1 MATKKSR
8 VAQKK
13 SRNAVKKKI
22 TKKVRKTP
30 AKAKVTKKVA
40 PAKAKVTKKVAP
52 KVPKSKTKAKK
63 TDKRPAV
70 KAVKK
75 TLAPKTKKI
84 VQKKNLTPRGKLIQG
99 IKQNLIMQR
108 NILLNEAEEALNMLP
123 GQTIFP
129 DMGDQASAEI
139 DRSFMLRLRGR
150 EQRLL
155 KKIEAAIDKI
165 DSGTFGICEAC
176 GEEINIKRLEA
187 RPVAGMCIF
196 CKTEQEEEE
205 KLRGA

>member
-1 MATKKSR
+1 MATKKPK
-8 VAQKK
+8 VTQKK
-13 SRNAVKKKI
+13 SSLKTVKKKI
-22 TKKVRKTP
+22 AKKVKKTP
-30 AKAKVTKKVA
+30 ARTRVTKKVA
-40 PAKAKVTKKVAP
+40 PNGP
-52 KVPKSKTKAKK
+52 KTKTKGKK
-63 TDKRPAV
+63 AEKKPVV

-75 TLAPKTKKI
+75 TLAPRSNKISPKK
-84 VQKKNLTPRGKLIQG
+84 KLTPRERIIQD
-99 IKQNLIMQR
+99 IKQNLIVQR

-176 GEEINIKRLEA
+176 GEEISIKRLEA

>member
-1 MATKKSR
+1 MATTRSK
-8 VAQKK
+8 VTQKK
-13 SRNAVKKKI
+13 SLKVVKKNI
-22 TKKVRKTP
+22 TKKVKKTSEK
-30 AKAKVTKKVA
+30 AKAL
-40 PAKAKVTKKVAP
+40 KKVAP
-52 KVPKSKTKAKK
+52 KAPNTKTKGKK
-63 TDKRPAV
+63 AEKRPAV
-70 KAVKK
+70 KAVK
-75 TLAPKTKKI
+75 TP
-84 VQKKNLTPRGKLIQG
+84 LTPRGKESTPKKKLTPREKMIQD
-99 IKQNLIMQR
+99 IKQSLIMQR

-187 RPVAGMCIF
+187 RPVTSMCIF

>member
-1 MATKKSR
+1 MATKKSK
-8 VAQKK
+8 VTQKK
-13 SRNAVKKKI
+13 SLKPAKKKI
-22 TKKVRKTP
+22 TKKVKKTP
-30 AKAKVTKKVA
+30 AKPKVA
-40 PAKAKVTKKVAP
+40 KKVAP
-52 KVPKSKTKAKK
+52 KVPKAKTKGKK
-63 TDKRPAV
+63 ADKRPAV
-70 KAVKK
+70 KPVKK
-75 TLAPKTKKI
+75 ILAPRPNKI
-84 VQKKNLTPRGKLIQG
+84 VLKKKLTPREKLLQN
-99 IKQNLIMQR
+99 IKQALMMQR
-108 NILLNEAEEALNMLP
+108 NILLNEAEEALNLLP

-187 RPVAGMCIF
+187 RPVTNMCIF

-205 KLRGA
+205 KLRGV

>member
-1 MATKKSR
+1 MATRKSKGTKKKSLKAATKR
-8 VAQKK
+8 V
-13 SRNAVKKKI
+13 
-22 TKKVRKTP
+22 TKKVKQTPARAKTTKKLTPKP
-30 AKAKVTKKVA
+30 AKAKMKGKKA
-40 PAKAKVTKKVAP
+40 DKK
-52 KVPKSKTKAKK
+52 
-63 TDKRPAV
+63 PAV

-75 TLAPKTKKI
+75 TLAPRGGKSTPKK
-84 VQKKNLTPRGKLIQG
+84 KLTPREKMIQD
-99 IKQNLIMQR
+99 IKQSLIMQR
-108 NILLNEAEEALNMLP
+108 NILLNEAEEALNILP

-165 DSGTFGICEAC
+165 DNGTFGICETC